1 MTTAMATPRALEI
14 GSIIAT
20 HNGVNIMSGIP
31 QPPAIEIPYF
41 TQSAPESRMPDTPP
55 AAPRSKS
62 TAPWSNPVS
71 PKDRNS
77 PRNRSPIGKKKF
89 ILKPIIAANSPTRA
103 IKRHTYHVSFAR
115 FNPRSI
121 AREPACKSNAYVSAE
136 QEIKHLP
143 NSVPAHGVPFGA
155 TPRDTLTSTRPTC
168 PVHVYAEAKS
178 MLENARGGATFS
190 KFPKD
195 FAKEVDPAC
204 PIHAYEATTTSLKM
218 RPSTFAKFVSPRHT
232 AEASGPAVHAYST
245 PKSTLKTSGAA
256 AFSMEKR
263 DGKSTM
269 RSLAPVHSY
278 GGLTSTLS
286 KGGASFGTSARS
298 SLPTLTRTG
307 LVTAA
312 VTPSA
317 ARSVPTS
324 LPPLVPKVS
333 VVEAIKEEGGEDA
346 FDSPREIEAVLA

>member
-1 MTTAMATPRALEI
+1 MPASHSRPPSRSRTLRSRRPSRDARHAAAAALKKDALVEPGLAQ
-14 GSIIAT
+14 GS
-20 HNGVNIMSGIP
+20 
-31 QPPAIEIPYF
+31 QL
-41 TQSAPESRMPDTPP
+41 
-55 AAPRSKS
+55 
-62 TAPWSNPVS
+62 
-71 PKDRNS
+71 

-89 ILKPIIAANSPTRA
+89 ILSRSSLPTRRPA
-103 IKRHTYHVSFAR
+103 GSSVTPTTS
-115 FNPRSI
+115 RSPGST
-121 AREPACKSNAYVSAE
+121 ALHCSRAGVQVECVRVGGAGDQAPAE
-136 QEIKHLP
+136 QR
-143 NSVPAHGVPFGA
+143 
-155 TPRDTLTSTRPTC
+155 PRARRAVRSHARHPHSTRPTR
-168 PVHVYAEAKS
+168 PVHLRGSRCSRTQGA
-178 MLENARGGATFS
+178 ARPS
-190 KFPKD
+190 PSRL
-195 FAKEVDPAC
+195 AKEVDPAC

-218 RPSTFAKFVSPRHT
+218 RPSTCQFVSPRHT

-333 VVEAIKEEGGEDA
+333 VVEAIKEGGETPLTRRGD
-346 FDSPREIEAVLA
+346 